1 MSSSWPADGT
11 SIVLLPDEPLG
22 SRVLDAAKEWT
33 KQRLL
38 RPALYVTCSDQ
49 STEVFTEYQPNH
61 PLPIMAT
68 VVGLNGTRQR
78 NLFDELSDSN
88 LESLRVLAVRHV
100 SKSSINDEKQL
111 LLTNRI
117 GAQVRR
123 AASIYE
129 ERDRGGVQ
137 RGTQLLLINMLIGSS
152 GLARGGKIDHAETVW
167 DVNVIIAPED
177 RSFPTGIDSFVV
189 ESDQK
194 YVGFLLANIASSLG
208 LWVGANKTVL
218 DNSEVDRSAT
228 FDKYILQRTFVRAVK
243 TDDVAVK
250 VAAAAL
256 KQIEQHGSPL
266 ADANFHL
273 QDRSLL
279 SGSEK
284 DSAIKGFVERT
295 LTYDGGALT
304 CKLEKK
310 PPQEEQIR
318 IGFLA
323 GIKLFGRFFF
333 DNLIALP
340 RNLITSIVETF
351 NKKATDVLFGPE
363 GEFTVDIREDLK
375 NSRTKLRRYGI
386 LPEEND
392 DMMKISDVRGKV
404 KARLA
409 DIPLA
414 VDYRFDHSPLWRTIR
429 TDLVKLLQGNSEI
442 AKEKVIAST
451 RELIPEEGSNW
462 QVPEFARDVDEDPEI
477 VQSSLNWLDAE
488 LAMKLSAQFK
498 EVIADLQEQSRLAIS
513 DLIAA
518 EEEKERAKK
527 WVRKS
532 RSELGKTDSRKRGLR
547 RILDELDV
555 PSKSEVQNV

>member
-1 MSSSWPADGT
+1 MSSSWPKDGT

-22 SRVLDAAKEWT
+22 SKVLEAAKEWT
-33 KQRLL
+33 RQRLL
-38 RPALYVTCSDQ
+38 RPALYVTCSEQ
-49 STEVFTEYQPNH
+49 NSEVFAEYQPGN
-61 PLPIMAT
+61 PLPILAT
-68 VVGLNGTRQR
+68 VVGLNGHRQR
-78 NLFDELSDSN
+78 NLFDELSDSQ
-88 LESLRVLAVRHV
+88 LETLRVLAVRHV
-100 SKSSINDEKQL
+100 SKSNINDEKQL
-111 LLTNRI
+111 RLTNRI

-123 AASIYE
+123 AASIHE

-137 RGTQLLLINMLIGSS
+137 RGTQLLLVNMLIGSS

-167 DVNVIIAPED
+167 DVNVIVAPED

-189 ESDQK
+189 ESDPK

-218 DNSEVDRSAT
+218 DNSEIDRSAT

-266 ADANFHL
+266 ADANFHI

-279 SGSEK
+279 SGVEK
-284 DSAIKGFVERT
+284 DSVIKAFVEKT
-295 LTYDGGALT
+295 LTHDGGALA

-310 PPQEEQIR
+310 PPHEEQIK

-323 GIKLFGRFFF
+323 GVKLFGRFFL

-363 GEFTVDIREDLK
+363 GEFTVDVREDLK

-386 LPEEND
+386 LPGEND

-414 VDYRFDHSPLWRTIR
+414 VDYRFDHSPLWRAIR

-442 AKEKVIAST
+442 AKGKVIAST
-451 RELIPEEGSNW
+451 RELIPEEGSSW
-462 QVPEFARDVDEDPEI
+462 QVPEFARDIDEDPEI

-488 LAMKLSAQFK
+488 LALKLSGQFK
-498 EVIADLQEQSRLAIS
+498 EVISELQEQSRLALS
-513 DLIAA
+513 ELLAA
-518 EEEKERAKK
+518 EQEKERAKK

-532 RSELGKTDSRKRGLR
+532 RSELGKTESRKRGLR
-547 RILDELDV
+547 RILDELHT
-555 PSKSEVQNV
+555 PSKSEVQSV

>member
-1 MSSSWPADGT
+1 MSSSWPKDGT

-22 SRVLDAAKEWT
+22 SKVLEAAKEWT
-33 KQRLL
+33 RQRLL
-38 RPALYVTCSDQ
+38 RPAFYVTCSEQ
-49 STEVFTEYQPNH
+49 NSEVFADYQPDN

-78 NLFDELSDSN
+78 NLFDELSDSQ

-100 SKSSINDEKQL
+100 SKSSINDERQL

-123 AASIYE
+123 AASIHE

-137 RGTQLLLINMLIGSS
+137 RGTQLLLINMLVGSS
-152 GLARGGKIDHAETVW
+152 GLARGGKIDHTETVW
-167 DVNVIIAPED
+167 DVNVIVAPED

-189 ESDQK
+189 ESDSK
-194 YVGFLLANIASSLG
+194 YVGFLLANIATSLG

-266 ADANFHL
+266 ADANFHI

-279 SGSEK
+279 SGVEK
-284 DSAIKGFVERT
+284 DSVIRAFVEKT
-295 LTYDGGALT
+295 LTYDGGALA

-310 PPQEEQIR
+310 PPQEEQIK

-323 GIKLFGRFFF
+323 GVKLFGRFFL

-363 GEFTVDIREDLK
+363 GEFTVDVREDLK

-386 LPEEND
+386 LPGEND

-414 VDYRFDHSPLWRTIR
+414 VDYRFDHSPLWRAIR

-442 AKEKVIAST
+442 ARDKVVAST
-451 RELIPEEGSNW
+451 RELIPEEGSSW

-488 LAMKLSAQFK
+488 LAMKLSTQFK
-498 EVIADLQEQSRLAIS
+498 EVIAELQEQSRSAIS
-513 DLIAA
+513 EVLAA
-518 EEEKERAKK
+518 EKEKERAKK

-532 RSELGKTDSRKRGLR
+532 RSELGKTESRKRGLR
-547 RILDELDV
+547 RILDELDT